1 VKPSIHR
8 FAVLGVLAAAA
19 CAPAVPVAEGP
30 APAGVRQAPPPPL
43 PAREIQFPAFTE
55 TALPNGM
62 RLIVVENRALPLARV
77 DLHVRSGSAQD
88 PADRLGTAELVASLL
103 DKGTERRTAVEIAE
117 TIEGV
122 GGTLSASADR
132 DDVTVRVGVLSDQLP
147 LAFDLL
153 SDVAL
158 RPAFPAGELE
168 TMRGRQLSALQAAMG
183 NPGFLAGRAF
193 SRVVYGDRHPYG
205 TSQTP
210 ETVRALGRED
220 LVRFHRAHFTPGNAL
235 LVVSGDVTPER
246 ARELAA
252 RYFGDWSGGAPA
264 SGAVPAPGMPDA
276 TRIHLV
282 HRPGSVQTN
291 ILVGHPA
298 LTPDNPDYYA
308 VQVLNMVL
316 GAGNNSRL
324 EQVLREQRAWTYS
337 ARSAFT
343 RPRGTGVYQANTE
356 VRTEVTDSAAAELLA
371 QLRRIRDEAPTA
383 AEVEAAKAFLTASF
397 PGRLE
402 TPVQVASQLA
412 TTRLLGLPAE
422 HLTGYP
428 ERIRAVTVADL
439 QRVAREYLHPDRAA
453 VVVVGD
459 ARQVLPGLEAIAPV
473 SLYDVEGSPL
483 ERAAL
488 EVRAAAE
495 RFSAAGLQPVV
506 LALGVVFQGSEVGST
521 TLTLARDGEVWVAA
535 QEAQVGPT
543 VQRSETRFTGEFAP
557 LSMLQSVQAGPVQG
571 EVELRVEEGRIRGHA
586 KLPPQAGG
594 EREVDEALV
603 AGTIFTGMETW
614 LLAAAALAPGR
625 EIIVPLFDPTG
636 ERGDRHLHRRGGGG
650 GHGRGR
656 HLPGAPGGDDGGR
669 AGGDALPARRR
680 AAPAREAGGRRPAGG
695 HRAPVHPVA
704 VSGGG
709 VGRGVPRGW
718 RGPSPFRPFA
728 AAKAACTG
736 YAPGLASR

>member
-308 VQVLNMVL
+308 VQALNMVL

-343 RPRGTGVYQANTE
+343 RPRGTGVYRANTE

-371 QLRRIRDEAPTA
+371 QLRRIRDEPVSQT
-383 AEVEAAKAFLTASF
+383 ELEAAKSFLTASF
-397 PGRLE
+397 PGRME
-402 TPVQVASQLA
+402 TPGAVASQLA

-422 HLTGYP
+422 HLTRYP
-428 ERIRAVTVADL
+428 ERIAAVTVEDV
-439 QRVAREYLHPDRAA
+439 QRVARQYLHPDRTAI
-453 VVVVGD
+453 VMVGD
-459 ARQVLPGLEAIAPV
+459 ARQILAPVEAIAPV
-473 SLYDVEGSPL
+473 TLYDVDGNPL
-483 ERAAL
+483 DRASL
-488 EVRAAAE
+488 EVRAATE
-495 RFSAAGLQPVV
+495 RFTTAGLEPVT
-506 LALGVVFQGSEVGST
+506 LTYGIVFQGNAVGTSV
-521 TLTLARDGEVWVAA
+521 LQLAREGGAWAGT
-535 QEAQVGPT
+535 QT
-543 VQRSETRFTGEFAP
+543 
-557 LSMLQSVQAGPVQG
+557 VQAGPTSQRS
-571 EVELRVEEGRIRGHA
+571 EVRFTDAMEPLSLSQNVEAGPMRIEVDLRVEDEQVRGTA
-586 KLPPQAGG
+586 SLPPQAGG
-594 EREVDEALV
+594 ERTVDEPLV
-603 AGTIFTGMETW
+603 QGTLFPGMETW
-614 LLAAAALAPGR
+614 LLAATDLAPGR
-625 EIIVPLFDPTG
+625 TFSLPMYGTQGSVATVTFTVGAEEEVTVAAGTFRAHRVEMTGGEQAATLFLRADAP
-636 ERGDRHLHRRGGGG
+636 HL
-650 GHGRGR
+650 
-656 HLPGAPGGDDGGR
+656 LVKQEV
-669 AGGDALPARRR
+669 AGQ
-680 AAPAREAGGRRPAGG
+680 
-695 HRAPVHPVA
+695 PVA
-704 VSGGG
+704 IELQSIQ
-709 VGRGVPRGW
+709 
-718 RGPSPFRPFA
+718 
-728 AAKAACTG
+728 
-736 YAPGLASR
+736 